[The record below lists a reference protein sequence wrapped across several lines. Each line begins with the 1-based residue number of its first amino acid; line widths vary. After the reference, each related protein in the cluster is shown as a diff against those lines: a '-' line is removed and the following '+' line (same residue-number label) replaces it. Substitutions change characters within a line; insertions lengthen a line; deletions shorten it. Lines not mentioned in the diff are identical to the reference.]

1 MSLYAKQFRT
11 WPVLW
16 LLCWAVPRSLA
27 QLCEAQGWR
36 SFECRELGSLQEL
49 INEKAFPT
57 DSWHRLSIRNEH
69 TKLSIGTAEEAQS
82 LAGLLHLDLSH
93 VQQLQLQRAGFSML
107 PQLQQLNISGCALE
121 QLLSTHFAANARLQL
136 LDASHNQ
143 LTTLTKDLF
152 GKLRSLIY
160 ANFTHNAL
168 TQLELPHM
176 PMLQR
181 LQLDHNQL
189 INVSLGACCPH
200 LQQLSLNGNQ
210 LDQLNAPSFREL
222 TGLVDLQL
230 GENAL
235 KTIDKDTFQPLRQ
248 LRFLNLSHNELD
260 ALRPQVFGSAMGQLV
275 ALQQLDLS
283 GNNIR
288 LLFDNQFRMLG
299 KLQLLDISHN
309 SISSLSAG
317 HFAGLQSLRKLYLQS
332 NDILEIKPETFAALE
347 DLDTLDLSH
356 NNLEYLDEK
365 AFGSRAMSRLRKLNL
380 NANSL
385 KRLHAL
391 AFSSLPFVEYLS
403 LGNNELLRLD
413 VLMFAPMRHLQKLH
427 LGHNELTEI
436 SSTVLESLSSVVE
449 LLIDNNKLTFL
460 PDLNGT
466 LVNLKRV
473 AIEGNPWQ
481 CACFMQLE
489 RWLLAKHVTYVREGT
504 GFYSG
509 EKPLCVVTAVEYC
522 VQTLPKDRHQDVVD
536 EFEERLQSGRSLDG
550 GSDED

>member
-1 MSLYAKQFRT
+1 MSPNAKQFWT

-16 LLCWAVPRSLA
+16 LLCWAVPRALA

-49 INEKAFPT
+49 INEKALHT
-57 DSWHRLSIRNEH
+57 YSWHRLSIRNEH
-69 TKLSIGTAEEAQS
+69 TELSIGTDEDAQS

-121 QLLSTHFAANARLQL
+121 QLLDTHFAANARLQL

-143 LTTLTKDLF
+143 LTTLTKHLF
-152 GKLRSLIY
+152 GKLRTLIY
-160 ANFTHNAL
+160 ANFTHNSL
-168 TQLELPHM
+168 THFELPHM
-176 PMLQR
+176 PMLQQ

-189 INVSLGACCPH
+189 INFSLGACPH
-200 LQQLSLNGNQ
+200 LEQLSLNGNQ
-210 LDQLNAPSFREL
+210 LDQLNATSFREL
-222 TGLVDLQL
+222 PGLVDLQL
-230 GENAL
+230 GENTL

-248 LRFLNLSHNELD
+248 LRSLNLSHNELD

-299 KLQLLDISHN
+299 KLQLLNISHN
-309 SISSLSAG
+309 SISSLSAA
-317 HFAGLQSLRKLYLQS
+317 HFAGLQTLRKLYLQS
-332 NDILEIKPETFAALE
+332 NDILEIKPDTFAGLD

-385 KRLHAL
+385 KRLHSL

-403 LGNNELLRLD
+403 LGNNLLGRLD

-436 SSTVLESLSSVVE
+436 SPTVLESLSSVVE

-466 LVNLKRV
+466 LANLKRV

-481 CACFMQLE
+481 CACFTQLE
-489 RWLLAKHVTYVREGT
+489 RWLQAKHVTYVREGT

-536 EFEERLQSGRSLDG
+536 EFEERLQAGRSLDG
-550 GSDED
+550 SSDED